1 MFLKYLHSETD
12 QKVHE
17 NHINDFSQKV
27 FIRGKLVILGLK
39 MTLPCL
45 DIERGQK
52 IHQSFINRFSY
63 KIAFLS
69 SKKGGTVKITNYM
82 QYIKWVYG
90 LCHLWRKRF
99 KLRAYATLYIVYIYI
114 FIYTRFKSNFCPHPR
129 CGSVALIKLK
139 GIHK

>member
-27 FIRGKLVILGLK
+27 FIRGKLVILSLK

-82 QYIKWVYG
+82 QYIK
-90 LCHLWRKRF
+90 
-99 KLRAYATLYIVYIYI
+99 
-114 FIYTRFKSNFCPHPR
+114 
-129 CGSVALIKLK
+129 
-139 GIHK
+139 